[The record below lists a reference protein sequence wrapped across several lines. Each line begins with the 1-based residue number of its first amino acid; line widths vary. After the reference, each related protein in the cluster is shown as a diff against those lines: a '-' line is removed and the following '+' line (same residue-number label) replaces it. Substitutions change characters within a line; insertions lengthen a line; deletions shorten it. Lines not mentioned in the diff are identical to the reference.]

1 MSVLGA
7 NEFSAIGASSVF
19 WALNSSGLP
28 AGPTG
33 ALSAGSS
40 AGMSRL
46 KFVKSLDVTDPD
58 PETVYSSGDNGVGP
72 GFLLAANTGPTA
84 TLTTGA
90 RNQTFAAKS
99 GGLKIGAS
107 GAREILGLLAACR
120 TFPQMSLLINS
131 PIKSIES
138 ASLNQQ
144 GYVVNALMNIQ
155 ANTKGFTTMTERA
168 VRDWVAN
175 LIIDQS
181 SKMIWGEPWTTL
193 LHGKTSFAGLEFT
206 HDYEVHIKTV
216 RGNGVIDSVA
226 LDEQLAV
233 ASADNIWIWTNTGTE
248 LDYTTDFTGDTTA
261 NEVNFDAPL
270 VNNTYYQ
277 IAYGFISD
285 C

>member
-1 MSVLGA
+1 MSVTGV
-7 NEFSAIGASSVF
+7 NEFTAIGAESVF
-19 WALNSSGLP
+19 WALNQSGLP

-33 ALSAGSS
+33 TLSAGSA
-40 AGMSRL
+40 AGMSWL

-58 PETVYSSGDNGVGP
+58 PETVYGTGDNGVGP
-72 GFLLAANTGPTA
+72 GFLLAPNTGPTA

-90 RNQTFAAKS
+90 RNQTFAARS
-99 GGLKIGAS
+99 SGLKIGAS
-107 GAREILGLLAACR
+107 GAREIMGLLAACR
-120 TFPQMSLLINS
+120 SFPQMSLLINS

-138 ASLNQQ
+138 ATQSEQ

-168 VRDWVAN
+168 VRDWVSN

-181 SKMIWGEPWTTL
+181 SKMIWGEAWTTL
-193 LHGKTSFAGLEFT
+193 LHGKTSFAGVEFT
-206 HDYEVHIKTV
+206 HDYQVHIKTV

-233 ASADNIWIWTNTGTE
+233 ASADNIWIWSNSGTE

-261 NEVNFDAPL
+261 NEINFEAAL
-270 VNNTYYQ
+270 ANNTYYQ
-277 IAYGFISD
+277 IAYGFLSD